1 MKLRDF
7 DDVFNGDIFI
17 ASWHCSDQQE
27 IQVVELGNMLRGI
40 HFIMDL
46 TIRKI
51 EINFDNLGAV
61 VFVDIPP
68 EIMPGI
74 IACNNNN
81 SFTLEKDIWED

>member
-1 MKLRDF
+1 MKLKEF

-17 ASWHCSDQQE
+17 TTYYHE
-27 IQVVELGNMLRGI
+27 EENTITVIPIGNMLRGI
-40 HFIMDL
+40 HFIMNL

-68 EIMPGI
+68 EIMPGL
-74 IACNNNN
+74 IACNNND
-81 SFTLEKDIWED
+81 SFTLEKDIWGD

>member
-1 MKLRDF
+1 MKLREF
-7 DDVFNGDIFI
+7 YDVFNGDIFI
-17 ASWHCSDQQE
+17 ASWYQADQQE
-27 IQVVELGNMLRGI
+27 IQVVPIGNLLRGI
-40 HFIMDL
+40 YFIMDL

-74 IACNNNN
+74 IACNNND